1 MYNSKRTTYTS
12 KDMNINPL
20 DGGTYMTILTTGFYA
35 VTVMLNS
42 AIGLVSQF
50 AGFIQ
55 SLAGVAAVLAGFSTL
70 AYNCY
75 RFYNDYKKNKK
86 GGDAT

>member
-1 MYNSKRTTYTS
+1 MHTRG
-12 KDMNINPL
+12 DMNMNPI
-20 DGGTYMTILTTGFYA
+20 DGGTFMTILTTGFYA
-35 VTVMLNS
+35 VTVMLNG
-42 AIGLVSQF
+42 IFGLVGQL

-75 RFYNDYKKNKK
+75 RFYNDYKNNKK
-86 GGDAT
+86 REGKL